1 MKVIHNIYEKAYV
14 ITLRR
19 NGETFDM
26 VLYGTNAE
34 EIRER
39 VEMELTARTEILKIR
54 ERGR

>member
-26 VLYGTNAE
+26 VLYGTSAE